1 MELGS
6 LVKKAPDLNV
16 CQLAQSLWLC
26 EHVGLRH
33 NRTVQVYSEEFG
45 LSMGYVLLT
54 SEHYSSCE
62 PHSEGM
68 WNLGSFLW

>member
-1 MELGS
+1 MELES

-16 CQLAQSLWLC
+16 CQLARSLWLY
-26 EHVGLRH
+26 ERAGLRH
-33 NRTVQVYSEEFG
+33 NRIVQVCSEEFG
-45 LSMGYVLLT
+45 LSVRDVLLT

>member
-1 MELGS
+1 MELES

-16 CQLAQSLWLC
+16 CQFARSLWLC

-33 NRTVQVYSEEFG
+33 NRTVQVCSEESG
-45 LSMGYVLLT
+45 LSVRHVLLT

-68 WNLGSFLW
+68 WNLDSFL

>member
-1 MELGS
+1 MELES
-6 LVKKAPDLNV
+6 FFKEALDLNV
-16 CQLAQSLWLC
+16 CQLAQCLWFC
-26 EHVGLRH
+26 ERAGLRH
-33 NRTVQVYSEEFG
+33 NRIVQVYSEEFG
-45 LSMGYVLLT
+45 LSVRDVLLT